1 MSTYK
6 SIGLAFSIGTL
17 ALFTACSGK
26 QQEQTQQVPELAVM
40 TIGEENTSLE
50 TGYPAS
56 LHGEN
61 DVEIRPQTTGFLTS
75 VNVEEGQHVTKGQVL
90 FRIDQVQL
98 QAQVDAALAAVEQAN
113 AAVAVCQA
121 NVNTSQTN
129 ANNNRLLYEKN
140 IISQSAYQTSVD
152 QLNASKAQ
160 LNQAKASANQA
171 KASLV
176 SARKALSYSVVT
188 APASGIVGN
197 IDFKVG
203 ALVSP
208 QSLLTVLSDNGNM
221 EVKFSLNEKEV
232 LELTKNGKQSLETAL
247 TQIPAVSLKLANGEI
262 YPLKGKIVSVS
273 GVLDTKTGSATA
285 TAIFA
290 NPDGMLRSG
299 STGQVLIPSNASNA
313 ILVPQK
319 ATYEVQDMKFVYVLG
334 DSSKVHSTPIQISE
348 LNDGKNYIVTGG
360 LKPGDKIV
368 VEGVGIS
375 VKDGMQIKPKAGNA
389 SK

>member
-1 MSTYK
+1 MRTYK

-40 TIGEENTSLE
+40 TIGEENASLE

-98 QAQVDAALAAVEQAN
+98 QAQVDAALAAVEQA
-113 AAVAVCQA
+113 
-121 NVNTSQTN
+121 T
-129 ANNNRLLYEKN
+129 
-140 IISQSAYQTSVD
+140 
-152 QLNASKAQ
+152 AQ

-319 ATYEVQDMKFVYVLG
+319 ATYEVQDMKFVYVPG